1 MDVSNLVPNQ
11 PPARSEG
18 AEARARTLGL
28 APGPTARADQ
38 AARAAATARPPTAAG
53 SVRDR
58 IERSGELEQRL
69 AELKGELGRQPELRK
84 DEIAELRAKVSESRE
99 ASHETLVR
107 AALGILH
114 GELFFL
120 PN

>member
-1 MDVSNLVPNQ
+1 MDVTNLVPNQ
-11 PPARSEG
+11 PPTRSEG
-18 AEARARTLGL
+18 AEARTRALGL
-28 APGPTARADQ
+28 PPGPTARADQ
-38 AARAAATARPPTAAG
+38 AARAAASARPATATN
-53 SVRDR
+53 SVHDR

-69 AELKGELGRQPELRK
+69 AELKGELGRRPELRK
-84 DEIAELRAKVSESRE
+84 DEIEAMQSELKESRH